1 LLYLVEGTKSI
12 TVDDRLIQFL
22 RGAKDWER
30 KATNVPGVHL
40 LKLPSFKGR
49 SASLVIEVNPIGVTG
64 AATKKRGVVVRS
76 TTELEEINKLLSH
89 PKLVEL
95 AKRVDAVNPERRL
108 GGANT
113 SEHDVFEI

>member
-1 LLYLVEGTKSI
+1 MRE
-12 TVDDRLIQFL
+12 
-22 RGAKDWER
+22 AKDWER
-30 KATNVPGVHL
+30 KATNVPGVFL

-49 SASLVIEVNPIGVTG
+49 SASLAIEINPIGASG

-76 TTELEEINKLLSH
+76 TNELQEINKLLSH

-95 AKRVDAVNPERRL
+95 AKRIDDVNPEKL

-113 SEHDVFEI
+113 AEKDVLEI

>member
-1 LLYLVEGTKSI
+1 
-12 TVDDRLIQFL
+12 
-22 RGAKDWER
+22 
-30 KATNVPGVHL
+30 L

-49 SASLVIEVNPIGVTG
+49 SASLAIEVNPIGASG

-76 TTELEEINKLLSH
+76 TNELHEINKLLSH

-95 AKRVDAVNPERRL
+95 AERIDDVNPEKL

-113 SEHDVFEI
+113 ADKDVLEI